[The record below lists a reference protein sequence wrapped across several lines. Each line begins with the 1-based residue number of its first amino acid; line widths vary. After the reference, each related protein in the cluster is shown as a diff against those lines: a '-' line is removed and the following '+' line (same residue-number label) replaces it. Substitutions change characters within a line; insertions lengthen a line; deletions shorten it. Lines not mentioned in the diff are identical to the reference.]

1 MNAKDENP
9 LTSVRGRGHS
19 SHLVCR
25 TSGLLLL
32 HPPPPSPSRLHGGF
46 LFSPLQ
52 RAMDPEWRAKGLWLK
67 CCSALTFS
75 LTLIL
80 LQRHLLLSSARCL
93 FSLPPLTS
101 SYFLCLL
108 PLTSSHLLFHQL
120 SSTHSPLIPLCLFPS
135 FFCSFPLSPSSST
148 PPFVLLICPS
158 RRERLFNAGSQTLS
172 FCSSSREQFSH
183 FFEDRTRDAVP
194 PKGWSHRTAAAARY
208 ADCS

>member
-93 FSLPPLTS
+93 LSLPPLTS

-108 PLTSSHLLFHQL
+108 PLTT

-135 FFCSFPLSPSSST
+135 FFCSFPPSPSSST
-148 PPFVLLICPS
+148 PPFVLFICPS
-158 RRERLFNAGSQTLS
+158 RRETLCNAGSQTLS

-183 FFEDRTRDAVP
+183 FLKTEQGTLFLPKAGLTEQQQHGMQTAVR
-194 PKGWSHRTAAAARY
+194 GQIEG
-208 ADCS
+208 